1 MAEQKKNQQP
11 QAEQDLGEQTRIR
24 REKLAALQAE
34 GNDPFL
40 QTRFD
45 WDHTSTQIKENY
57 DALEG

>member
-40 QTRFD
+40 QTRCD
-45 WDHTSTQIKENY
+45 GDHTSTQIKEN
-57 DALEG
+57 